1 MKHIITVLVEN
12 KPGVLSRIVGLIAGR
27 SYNIETLNVGP
38 TQDPTTSKM
47 TMVVAGDDH
56 VIEQVIN
63 QVGKLVDVMD
73 VIDVT
78 RRRHLNRELILVEV
92 STARHARSEVVELAT
107 LFDAR
112 VVAVGEDAL
121 TIQMVGDHSSVEDFI
136 RLLKPY
142 EITDISRSGL
152 IAVARGEHPAGNVP
166 AGGR

>member
-1 MKHIITVLVEN
+1 MKHIITALVEN
-12 KPGVLSRIVGLIAGR
+12 KPGVLARIVGLISGR

-56 VIEQVIN
+56 VLDQVIH
-63 QVGKLVDVMD
+63 QVGKLVDVIE
-73 VIDVT
+73 VVDVT

-92 STARHARSEVVELAT
+92 ATKLHSRAEVLELAT

-112 VVAVGEDAL
+112 VVAVAEKSI
-121 TIQMVGDHSSVEDFI
+121 TVQMVGDHSCVEDFL
-136 RLLKPY
+136 RLLRPY

-152 IAVARGEHPAGNVP
+152 IAVARGEQA
-166 AGGR
+166 